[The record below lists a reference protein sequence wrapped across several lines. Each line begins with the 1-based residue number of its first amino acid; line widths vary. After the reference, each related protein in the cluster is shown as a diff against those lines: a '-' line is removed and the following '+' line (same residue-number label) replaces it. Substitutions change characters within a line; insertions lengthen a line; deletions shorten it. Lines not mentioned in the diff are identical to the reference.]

1 MLATLTPTPAADRAL
16 ATGILQGPLHPDPG
30 PGLTPGSG
38 MVFAANDSRFI
49 ASNYSV
55 PLTAYSVG
63 WNDPNNL
70 DALLE
75 QIAPSIESA
84 ERFTFKLAENAEA
97 FLSETDDIRAIGS
110 AFKRVEFTDS
120 EVDGRVFNKGLTIRV
135 DNDEQVGS
143 DWQERYTGYLL
154 QRLTRNDL
162 RRAVAGLSAAATAVA
177 LTWDGDSNPDGTI
190 RDQLRTAKYASGLR
204 PNRAL
209 FGGLAWDMRADAY
222 EANQTNAAKFL
233 LGSKTSEEVRL
244 KLMLDALVVSEAV
257 YGANDGTKSDI
268 VGNIVLLYFAQS
280 GVTKDDPSN
289 IKRFVYKTAQGFYRV
304 YVQTFNKFVEITV
317 EHYSREYITSP
328 LGIRQL
334 NITGIS

>member
-1 MLATLTPTPAADRAL
+1 MLATPSPTHPDYTQ
-16 ATGILQGPLHPDPG
+16 ATGILQGPLHADPG

-49 ASNYSV
+49 GSNYSV

-63 WNDPNNL
+63 WSDPNKL
-70 DALLE
+70 DTLLE
-75 QIAPSIESA
+75 QVAPSIESA
-84 ERFTFKLAENAEA
+84 ERFTFKLAENADS
-97 FLSETDDIRAIGS
+97 FLSESDDIRAIGS
-110 AFKRVEFTDS
+110 AFKRVEFTDR

-177 LTWDGDSNPDGTI
+177 VTWDADSNPDGSV
-190 RDQLRTAKYASGLR
+190 RQQLRLAKAASGLR
-204 PNRAL
+204 PNRTL
-209 FGGLAWDMRADAY
+209 WGGLAWDMRADAY

-233 LGSKTSEEVRL
+233 LGSKTPEDVRL

-257 YGANDGTKSDI
+257 YGAGDGSKTDI
-268 VGNIVLLYFAQS
+268 LGNIVLLYYAQS

-289 IKRFVYKTAQGFYRV
+289 IKRFVYKTAAGFYRV
-304 YVQTFNKFVEITV
+304 YLQTFNKFVELTV

-334 NITGIS
+334 NLTGIS